1 MHRMRWILRI
11 AIVDCTEAPVD
22 LRQKRVAL
30 AVECWGNERIY
41 LEDEY
46 YLNNENFEF
55 GTFDG
60 WSLDGSGYKYYSPH
74 VYSIFGN
81 YFKFGLYRDSRSREV
96 NVV

>member
-41 LEDEY
+41 
-46 YLNNENFEF
+46 NENFEF
-55 GTFDG
+55 VTFDG
-60 WSLDGSGYKYYSPH
+60 WSLDGISCKYY
-74 VYSIFGN
+74 
-81 YFKFGLYRDSRSREV
+81 
-96 NVV
+96 